1 MKNLTGGDFC
11 GGLPR
16 AEAMLLAQAAQT
28 RHQEGRGHLS
38 DARAI
43 GASTDAT
50 IVDQVPT
57 HYNNPC
63 LEPRD

>member
-16 AEAMLLAQAAQT
+16 AEAMLLTQAAQV
-28 RHQEGRGHLS
+28 RRQEGCGHLS
-38 DARAI
+38 DVRAI
-43 GASTDAT
+43 GASTDAR
-50 IVDQVPT
+50 IADQVPT
-57 HYNNPC
+57 HHSNPC